1 MTLNSL
7 HRMRSLQN
15 SIAEFTINSLWPVAN
30 PQYGIVQEIRWAVED
45 ISLRIC
51 VDTDVVLSTTVG
63 WWELTRLGTI
73 VGPPCIKKLQSK
85 WCRCSI
91 LNSCVQG
98 QAHGLPK
105 IVVILPVLLTG
116 PLSEYS
122 MALTLE
128 WTRRPTATSPNICLF
143 MAISV
148 KSSKCFDDV
157 MTKSLKSCFIFR
169 RISYLRSNDC
179 KIDKALF
186 A

>member
-1 MTLNSL
+1 M
-7 HRMRSLQN
+7 
-15 SIAEFTINSLWPVAN
+15 
-30 PQYGIVQEIRWAVED
+30 GD

-122 MALTLE
+122 MALTPE
-128 WTRRPTATSPNICLF
+128 CTRRATATSPKICLF
-143 MAISV
+143 MAISG

-157 MTKSLKSCFIFR
+157 MTTSLKPKALYSEKFLISGVMIAKLIKLYLHKSLHFYDVLVILHSF
-169 RISYLRSNDC
+169 SLHE
-179 KIDKALF
+179 IDVK
-186 A
+186 